1 MEKTDPRAV
10 VERTLAQPTVCGAFW
25 QSVEGLSNQTALRTK
40 GGEECLSWLE
50 YAEAARRFA
59 SGLAA
64 LGVKRGDTVALM
76 LPNRPEFHIAD
87 AAAMHLGAIP
97 FSIYNSYSPSQIEFL
112 IEDAGCRV
120 CVTEPAFVGGL
131 EQVRNSRSPLE
142 HLVVT
147 DSASELTFSQLEQ
160 LGDPDF
166 DLRSQA
172 EIAEPH
178 DVLTLIYTSGTTG
191 TPKGVQITH
200 ENVMSAAASFDQLI
214 RFSESARVVSYLPMA
229 HIAERMCSHYLP
241 MVFGFCVTTCPDPRQ
256 VVSYLPEVRPT
267 WFFAV
272 PRVFEKLKAAI
283 EAGVESEQ
291 SESQK
296 QALRQ
301 ALQTGHR
308 YVRAKQA
315 GDDVSDQLLADWER
329 AKDGVLSELR
339 AKLGLD
345 KLEALNVG
353 AAPTPPEV
361 VEFFHALGLPLAELW
376 GMSETCGA
384 GTCNRV
390 DDISIGTVGPPSPG
404 VELKLAEDG
413 EVLVRGPVVMPGYR
427 NQPRMTQDTIDADG
441 WLHTGDIGAMDANGH
456 LRLID
461 RKKEMIISAGGKNM
475 SPANIEAKLKAA
487 SPLIG
492 QAVCIGDGRP
502 YNVALIVL
510 DPDISQLH
518 ATQHELADASPAS
531 LAGESSILSEVQ
543 AAVDR
548 ANSQLSRAEQIKKQ
562 KVLPTDWQP
571 GGEELTP
578 TMKLKRQ
585 PISRKYAGEI
595 ESLYSEA

>member
-1 MEKTDPRAV
+1 VIEK
-10 VERTLAQPTVCGAFW
+10 TLAQSTVCGAFW
-25 QSVEGLSNQTALRTK
+25 QSAEGLSDQTALRTK
-40 GGEECLSWLE
+40 DGEVLLSWRE
-50 YAEAARRFA
+50 YAEAVRRFA

-64 LGVKRGDTVALM
+64 LGVTRGETVALM
-76 LPNRPEFHIAD
+76 LSNRPEFHIAD
-87 AAAMHLGAIP
+87 AAAMHLGAVP
-97 FSIYNSYSPSQIEFL
+97 FSIYNSYSPSQIKFL
-112 IEDAGCRV
+112 VEDSGCRV
-120 CVTEPAFVGGL
+120 CVTEPAFLDGL
-131 EQVRNSRSPLE
+131 EEVRRSRCGLE

-147 DSASELTFSQLEQ
+147 DSGGELTFAGLQQ

-166 DLRSQA
+166 DLRQYSEQ
-172 EIAEPH
+172 IEPD

-200 ENVMSAAASFDQLI
+200 KNVMSAAASFNQLI

-256 VVSYLPEVRPT
+256 VVAYLPAVRPT

-283 EAGVESEQ
+283 EAGIESEQ
-291 SESQK
+291 DESQK
-296 QALRQ
+296 QALKD
-301 ALQTGHR
+301 ALAKGYE

-315 GDDVSDQLLADWER
+315 GRAVSEQVLTDWQRADE
-329 AKDGVLSELR
+329 GVLSGLR

-404 VELKLAEDG
+404 VELRLAEDG

-427 NQPRMTQDTIDADG
+427 NQQQLTQDTIDADG
-441 WLHTGDIGAMDANGH
+441 WLHTGDIGALDANGH

-510 DPDISQLH
+510 DPDFSQLH
-518 ATQHELADASPAS
+518 AQEHGFEDASASS
-531 LAGESSILSEVQ
+531 LAGEPSVLAEVQ
-543 AAVDR
+543 AAVER
-548 ANSQLSRAEQIKKQ
+548 ANSQLSRAEQIKRH

-571 GGEELTP
+571 GGDELTP

-585 PISRKYAGEI
+585 PINNKYAGEI
-595 ESLYSEA
+595 EYLYSQA